1 VRVWSLITELGKNIS
16 RMDAR
21 TTRPLCSPI
30 TPFYVPKTKTIMEE
44 RRYPM
49 VIFEV
54 KHEDG
59 RIEFQ
64 QRYDIS
70 QKEYEYLDS
79 IHKIVFPVKY
89 DKK

>member
-1 VRVWSLITELGKNIS
+1 
-16 RMDAR
+16 
-21 TTRPLCSPI
+21 
-30 TPFYVPKTKTIMEE
+30 MEE